1 MTETKKSNVRWTI
14 VGLMLAL
21 LLASL
26 DQTIVSTAMPTIVG
40 ELGGLEQFVWVFSAY
55 LIANVVSM
63 PIFGKLSDMYGRKLF
78 FLLGLIVFMIG
89 SALCGT
95 ASTMLE
101 LIIYRAVQGIG
112 GGALMP
118 ITFTIVF
125 DLFPPEKRG
134 KMQGLFGAVFGI
146 SSVLGPLAGAYFTDN
161 IDWTWIF
168 YINLPLGVVS
178 LILISVFYRP
188 SLPTNPNQKID
199 WAGTI
204 VFAAA
209 VLCLMFGLELGGKEG
224 YAWGSLPIIGLFAGF
239 VLLSALFL
247 FIETRVSDPVVP
259 LGLFKHRLF
268 SASMG
273 ASFFFG
279 AVMISAASYIPL
291 FIQGVFEGS
300 ATSAGQVLTPMMLG
314 VVASSVLGGRFIGKL
329 SYRNIL
335 IVSSSL
341 LIVATV
347 LLSTISLGTERWLIT
362 VYMILMG
369 LGIGVSFPVI
379 SISSLH
385 GVSMHQRGVVTSMV
399 SFFRT
404 IGTALGVTVLGALQA
419 HAMKKSLAE
428 LLPSG
433 AAQEPPNPQVLLQP
447 QFRAALPKPV
457 LDQMIA
463 GLADSIAF
471 VFQCSIV
478 MAVLAFLIVLM
489 MGNAKL
495 EVGARG
501 AGAGKPQKDG
511 SREEPDASPTPGH
524 L

>member
-1 MTETKKSNVRWTI
+1 MTESKQSNVRLTI

-21 LLASL
+21 LLSAL

-78 FLLGLIVFMIG
+78 FLLGLAVFMIG

-95 ASTMLE
+95 STTMLE

-168 YINLPLGVVS
+168 YINLPLGVIS
-178 LILISVFYRP
+178 FILIWMFYHQAMP
-188 SLPTNPNQKID
+188 SNPNQRID

-204 VFAAA
+204 VFTAAI
-209 VLCLMFGLELGGKEG
+209 LSLMFGLELGGKE
-224 YAWGSLPIIGLFAGF
+224 YAWTSAPIIGLFAGF
-239 VLLSALFL
+239 AVLFL
-247 FIETRVSDPVVP
+247 FFLWVETKVSDPIVP
-259 LGLFKHRLF
+259 LGLFKNRLF
-268 SASMG
+268 SSSMG
-273 ASFFFG
+273 ASFFYG
-279 AVMISAASYIPL
+279 AIMISAASYIPL

-314 VVASSVLGGRFIGKL
+314 VVFSSAVGGRFVGKT

-335 IVSSSL
+335 IVSSIL
-341 LIVATV
+341 LVGATV
-347 LLSTISLGTERWLIT
+347 LLSTVSIETERWLIT
-362 VYMILMG
+362 MYMILMG
-369 LGIGVSFPVI
+369 LGIGVSFPVV

-385 GVSMHQRGVVTSMV
+385 GVGMNQRGVVSSMV

-404 IGTALGVTVLGALQA
+404 IGTAIGVTVLGSLQA
-419 HAMKKSLAE
+419 QAMKNRLVE
-428 LLPSG
+428 LLPNTAG
-433 AAQEPPNPQVLLQP
+433 QEPPNPQVLLQP

-457 LDQMIA
+457 LDNMTIS
-463 GLADSIAF
+463 LADSIAF
-471 VFQCSIV
+471 VFQCTIV
-478 MAVLAFLIVLM
+478 MAVIALVIVLL

-495 EVGARG
+495 EVGART
-501 AGAGKPQKDG
+501 AGQPGKNGPQGDTG
-511 SREEPDASPTPGH
+511 PEPTPGH
-524 L
+524 M